1 MREQEESTM
10 GSNAVVLSEA
20 KELAIQDLIREIEK
34 HQSIIQQELDD
45 NWEVSPEEYEELA
58 VNLLRIYKIYYGHLS
73 RNTLDRQ
80 TCYLWSYLDY
90 ALRYEGEYL
99 SSALQPA
106 FIDRY
111 LGCWYITHNFCIKD
125 SSIRDNC
132 TALTKLAKM
141 MHEYDLLEQQQLTDI
156 LGIMKEKKSVWL
168 ENRRRYDTEPVSLDP
183 EEALEDFLDI
193 FFGKKD

>member
-1 MREQEESTM
+1 MER
-10 GSNAVVLSEA
+10 NPKVLSEA

-34 HQSIIQQELDD
+34 QQNVIQQELDD
-45 NWEVSPEEYEELA
+45 NWEVGLEEYEELA
-58 VNLLRIYKIYYGHLS
+58 ENLLRIYRIYHGHLS

-111 LGCWYITHNFCIKD
+111 LGFWYITHNFCIKD

-141 MHEYDLLEQQQLTDI
+141 MHEYGLLEQQQLTDI
-156 LGIMKEKKSVWL
+156 LGIIKEKKSVWL
-168 ENRRRYDTEPVSLDP
+168 EHLRRYDTESASLDP

-193 FFGKKD
+193 FFGKED